1 MTNLAIAVCR
11 GLRPTITGE
20 TPKFYAEFMKQC
32 WDPDPSKRPNA
43 SRLPELF
50 EEMIISPITR
60 NIEHNT
66 NTKTETRIFNYT
78 ASIDPIDFYE
88 KEKASVINDDFI
100 DVKPLPQSNIPI
112 DSTEPVYKMQRSS
125 IDFSNIDETI
135 DLDSKEFSAVPTVP
149 EGHLEEKAKS
159 TTENVSQTTQ
169 YTAETVSSTLVN
181 LKSKITPETTKK
193 IVENQ
198 KPDGSI
204 KLDKTVSDQIN
215 ISSDNIQ
222 SSVQTYGVGDKIS
235 PKERMGNSLVTP
247 LLNHYLSISRST

>member
-11 GLRPTITGE
+11 GLRPTITEE

-66 NTKTETRIFNYT
+66 NTKTETRMFNYT

-100 DVKPLPQSNIPI
+100 GVKPLPQSNIPI
-112 DSTEPVYKMQRSS
+112 DSTEPVYKMQRCETIILSNILVILILFIEYESETKTLEYTTNIAS

-181 LKSKITPETTKK
+181 LKSKTTPETTKK
-193 IVENQ
+193 I
-198 KPDGSI
+198 
-204 KLDKTVSDQIN
+204 
-215 ISSDNIQ
+215 
-222 SSVQTYGVGDKIS
+222 
-235 PKERMGNSLVTP
+235 
-247 LLNHYLSISRST
+247 